1 MVIRLVFA
9 APAMFALMLATLAP
23 APLHA
28 GDDERTLLDL
38 NGGERSA
45 VRSEM
50 RELLVSIA
58 EILSALSENDMAG
71 VEAAARKS
79 GMVMVG
85 QVEVSLKEKL
95 TPAFMKLGKSVH
107 VEFDHIADA
116 AHYGADKDAILELLA
131 KQMNRCTTCHA
142 AYGLRE

>member
-1 MVIRLVFA
+1 MTSTHLA
-9 APAMFALMLATLAP
+9 A
-23 APLHA
+23 
-28 GDDERTLLDL
+28 GNDERILLDL
-38 NGGERSA
+38 NTIEKRA

-50 RELLVSIA
+50 RKLLVSVS
-58 EILSALSENDMAG
+58 EIISALNEKNLES

-107 VEFDHIADA
+107 VGFDQIADA
-116 AHYGADKDAILELLA
+116 AHDDASRDKIIDLLA
-131 KQMNRCTTCHA
+131 QQMNRCTTCHS
-142 AYGLRE
+142 AYGLK